1 MNESCVAPGRGEQ
14 AWGRAVSI
22 SEGPGWG
29 WGHSGGQGG
38 RKAAWL
44 TPPTPPHPVSGNWLF
59 SEPETLNPDPPD
71 LAQVAVALLRG
82 PPTPAGWLWSRAPAL
97 GCGYDAV
104 CGGVFRG
111 IQLPTAPAR
120 SDSKESQPPSSH
132 GRVSDRAVPAAESAV
147 PSPFWAD
154 ACSSFRPGSRSPPR
168 GSAGFPDSQKGGMP
182 PSAGTHGRAREPPG
196 GAGCLGSAY

>member
-29 WGHSGGQGG
+29 WGHSGGKGG

-82 PPTPAGWLWSRAPAL
+82 PPHPRRVAVVTSASPGLW
-97 GCGYDAV
+97 V
-104 CGGVFRG
+104 
-111 IQLPTAPAR
+111 
-120 SDSKESQPPSSH
+120 
-132 GRVSDRAVPAAESAV
+132 
-147 PSPFWAD
+147 
-154 ACSSFRPGSRSPPR
+154 
-168 GSAGFPDSQKGGMP
+168 
-182 PSAGTHGRAREPPG
+182 
-196 GAGCLGSAY
+196 